1 MEVLTPTS
9 KSVQNYI
16 GNRLMAYLYREFRDK
31 AKPGDL
37 TPHVPVD
44 DLMSQFPSLTEGF
57 MRKRLKHCADLQVCY
72 ALPMVDMF
80 HCSIFNS
87 LVHAG
92 SFAIVSCVGS
102 WWRWCNCR
110 LSEEHSSIVLFVHLL
125 FLSCAPV
132 SVSNFELL

>member
-1 MEVLTPTS
+1 MQEPHMEVLTPTS

-37 TPHVPVD
+37 TPRVPVD

-72 ALPMVDMF
+72 AL
-80 HCSIFNS
+80 
-87 LVHAG
+87 L
-92 SFAIVSCVGS
+92 
-102 WWRWCNCR
+102 WWTCF
-110 LSEEHSSIVLFVHLL
+110 SVV
-125 FLSCAPV
+125 FLTIWSMG
-132 SVSNFELL
+132 L